1 MSKSYMLYT
10 LLGLWLFAIGAPSV
24 ITLIDAD
31 HPVVVSNLIEEEQH
45 EQGKKGLDENKVL
58 QYDTANFS
66 LMSKIGNR
74 THFAFYLDKSLDT
87 TLEII
92 LPPPEHS

>member
-1 MSKSYMLYT
+1 MSKSQMLYI
-10 LLGLWLFAIGAPSV
+10 LLGLWLFAIAVPSV
-24 ITLIDAD
+24 ITLIDVD
-31 HPVVVSNLIEEEQH
+31 HPVVVNLIEEEQH

-58 QYDTANFS
+58 QYDPSDFS
-66 LMSKIGNR
+66 LRSKIGNR
-74 THFAFYLDKSLDT
+74 TNFAFYLDKSLDT